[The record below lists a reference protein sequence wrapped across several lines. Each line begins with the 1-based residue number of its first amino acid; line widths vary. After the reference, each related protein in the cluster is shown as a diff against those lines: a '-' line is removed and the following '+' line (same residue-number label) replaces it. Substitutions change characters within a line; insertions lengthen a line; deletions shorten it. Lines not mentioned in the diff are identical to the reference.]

1 MAACV
6 TNSPDAAIPADIIA
20 DLNVKDNLMLF
31 PCYLKGKL

>member
-6 TNSPDAAIPADIIA
+6 TNRPDAAIPADIIA
-20 DLNVKDNLMLF
+20 DLNAKDNFMPF